1 MGTETLLIIGNNRKA
16 VIRMVKLNDPLMGT
30 ETRHKLQYY
39 NSCSQNLVKLND
51 PLMGT
56 ETKIELVY
64 KFWTMQ
70 GMKLN

>member
-1 MGTETLLIIGNNRKA
+1 
-16 VIRMVKLNDPLMGT
+16 MVKLNDPLMGT